1 MFFILLVSD
10 NNLFFILFNEGKG
23 DVHKFIELLHSYEID
38 YLAMVNKDYLNEF
51 KRTSKIIVL
60 DNKLEYNLQ
69 KLGWKGSIISSI
81 DSDEAYNFIFNL
93 IQTKNSIKQ
102 IERSIFGK

>member
-38 YLAMVNKDYLNEF
+38 YLALVNKDYLNEF
-51 KRTSKIIVL
+51 K
-60 DNKLEYNLQ
+60 NY
-69 KLGWKGSIISSI
+69 
-81 DSDEAYNFIFNL
+81 
-93 IQTKNSIKQ
+93 
-102 IERSIFGK
+102 